1 MSRWTL
7 GWLALSV
14 MTGVVSFGDMA
25 SGPRGLAQILFGIF
39 VALLLTSLVAGLV
52 AQTDSQPKKAR
63 D

>member
-1 MSRWTL
+1 MSRWTIV
-7 GWLALSV
+7 WLALSV
-14 MTGVVSFGDMA
+14 MTGVLGFGGMA

-52 AQTDSQPKKAR
+52 AQADGQPKKAR